1 MSRLLTA
8 KRRAQRG
15 LDSGRA
21 SATLLLSGECQL
33 GHGLHTHTNSL
44 TDLVR
49 LGGLLSHSL

>member
-21 SATLLLSGECQL
+21 SATLLLSGECL
-33 GHGLHTHTNSL
+33 SDLHYIPKPNP
-44 TDLVR
+44 
-49 LGGLLSHSL
+49 